1 MDIMYPAHYR
11 RGGGEGAYA
20 AMADKIVIL
29 DGYSL
34 MYRAFHAL
42 QTPMTAPDGTPTNA
56 VHGFVMML
64 LKVIEEERP
73 DSLAVAF
80 DMHAPTF
87 RAKLYDGYKATRK
100 PMPDELRTQDPV
112 IRELIGEMG
121 IPILELEG
129 YEADDILGTVSQYCE
144 REDMEAL
151 LVTGDRDS
159 FQLSGP
165 HTTILY
171 TKKGITDTVRVTP
184 DYIRETYG
192 IEPVQLIDV
201 KSLMGDASDNIPGV
215 PGVGEKTALKLVQQ
229 YGSLSAVLD
238 SAPTEQK
245 GKLRERLIE
254 GRALAEMSYELARI
268 DRNAPMDVA
277 PDAWRL
283 GDIAGALPRL
293 RELRMNA
300 AARRL
305 TDVAKALGPVA
316 RADAPVGEPEEGEA
330 LPAIEA
336 FDARDALAARIMA
349 LSGEAQWVAIHLG
362 ERFTV
367 ATDAARLSMVMG
379 GDLLSPGITDEEAWT
394 AALPLLE
401 ADCPVAVWDIK
412 SLPIDIRRIRGDIT
426 DVMLAAYALN
436 PQRPGFDARSL
447 CEQEGMEG
455 FDAHPATAVRR
466 LALAQQA
473 QLRENGLETVYRQIE
488 LPLAYVLR
496 DMQDEGFLVD
506 ADVLRALGVEFRGQ
520 IQRLTDEI
528 AEMAGQMKAERAGGK
543 AAAEGLDATPER
555 INLNSPKQLGEL
567 LFGKLGIPSPKKKI
581 STNAEVLEQLA
592 DAYPICGR
600 ILEYRK
606 YQKLESTY
614 IDALIPLRDENGRI
628 HTRFDQVGTATGRIS
643 SAEPNLQNIPVRT
656 ELGKAIRGA
665 FVARPGWLLVDA
677 DYSQIELRVLAHM
690 SGDATMINAFLMDQ
704 DIHARTASEV
714 YGVPLEEVTSQMRSA
729 SKAVN
734 FGIVYGISEFTLA
747 KNIGVSRYEAKAFIE
762 RYFDRY
768 PGVKAY
774 MDEAVRKGHAQGY
787 VTTLMNR
794 RRYLPELN
802 SSNYAV
808 RAFGERCAMNSPI
821 QGTAADI
828 IKLAMIA
835 VNHGLKSGG
844 FEARLI
850 LQVHDELIVEAPE
863 GEAEAV
869 RELLR
874 QCMEGVMKLSVPLR
888 TDISIGGDWRACK

>member
-1 MDIMYPAHYR
+1 
-11 RGGGEGAYA
+11 
-20 AMADKIVIL
+20 MAQKIVIL

-42 QTPMTAPDGTPTNA
+42 QTPMNAPDGTPTNA

-87 RAKLYDGYKATRK
+87 RAKMYDGYKANRK
-100 PMPDELRTQDPV
+100 PMPDELRAQDPV
-112 IRELIGEMG
+112 IRELVGEMG
-121 IPILELEG
+121 IPILETEG
-129 YEADDILGTVSQYCE
+129 YEADDILGTVSLYCE
-144 REDMEAL
+144 REGLEAL

-165 HTTILY
+165 RTTILY

-184 DYIRETYG
+184 EYIHRTYG

-229 YGSLSAVLD
+229 YGSLEKVLD
-238 SAPTEQK
+238 TAPTEQK
-245 GKLRERLIE
+245 GKLRERLVE
-254 GRALAEMSYELARI
+254 GRALAEMSYALAKI
-268 DRNAPMDVA
+268 DRNAPIDVN
-277 PDAWRL
+277 PGAWKL
-283 GDIAGALPRL
+283 GNIAAALPRL

-300 AARRL
+300 AVRRL
-305 TDVAKALGPVA
+305 IDVAKALLPQGAVEVIEA
-316 RADAPVGEPEEGEA
+316 AIVEAEA
-330 LPAIEA
+330 LPAIEEFNA
-336 FDARDALAARIMA
+336 QDALAARIMA
-349 LSGEAQWVAIHLG
+349 LADTAKWAAIHLG
-362 ERFTV
+362 DRFTV
-367 ATDAARLSMVMG
+367 ATDVARLSMAMG
-379 GDLLSPGITDEEAWT
+379 GDLLSPGITDAEAWQ
-394 AALPLLE
+394 AVMPLLE
-401 ADCPVAVWDIK
+401 AECPIALWDIK
-412 SLPIDIRRIRGDIT
+412 SIPMDISRIRGGIT

-436 PQRPGFDARSL
+436 PQRPGFDAQSL
-447 CEQEGMEG
+447 CVQEGIESYQV
-455 FDAHPATAVRR
+455 HPATAVRK
-466 LALAQQA
+466 LALIQRE
-473 QLRENGLETVYRQIE
+473 QLRQNDLEQVYSDIE

-496 DMQDEGFLVD
+496 GMQDEGFLVD
-506 ADVLRALGVEFRGQ
+506 AGVLRDLGITFRAQ

-528 AEMAGQMKAERAGGK
+528 AEMAG
-543 AAAEGLDATPER
+543 ER

-567 LFGKLGIPSPKKKI
+567 LFGKMGIPSPKKKI
-581 STNAEVLEQLA
+581 STNAEVLEQLS
-592 DAYPICGR
+592 DDYPICGKV
-600 ILEYRK
+600 LEYRK

-614 IDALIPLRDENGRI
+614 IDALIPMRDENGRI

-714 YGVPLEEVTSQMRSA
+714 YGVPLDQVTGQMRSA

-747 KNIGVSRYEAKAFIE
+747 KNIGVSRYEAKAFID

-774 MDEAVRKGHAQGY
+774 MEESVKKGHVQGY

-794 RRYLPELN
+794 RRYLPELT

-835 VNHGLKSGG
+835 VDRELKAGG
-844 FEARLI
+844 FTAKLI

-863 GEAEAV
+863 AEAEAV

-874 QCMEGVMKLSVPLR
+874 RCMEGVMTLSVPLR
-888 TDISIGGDWRACK
+888 TDITIGGDWRACK

>member
-1 MDIMYPAHYR
+1 
-11 RGGGEGAYA
+11 
-20 AMADKIVIL
+20 MAEKIVIL

-64 LKVIEEERP
+64 LKVIEDERP

-87 RAKLYDGYKATRK
+87 RAKMYDGYKANRK
-100 PMPDELRTQDPV
+100 PMPDELRAQDPV
-112 IRELIGEMG
+112 IRELVGEMG
-121 IPILELEG
+121 IPILETEG
-129 YEADDILGTVSQYCE
+129 YEADDILGTVSLYCE
-144 REDMEAL
+144 REGLEAL

-165 HTTILY
+165 RTTILY

-184 DYIRETYG
+184 EYIRETYG

-229 YGSLSAVLD
+229 YGSLDKVLD
-238 SAPTEQK
+238 AASTEQK
-245 GKLRERLIE
+245 GKLKERLVE
-254 GRALAEMSYELARI
+254 GRALAEMSYALAKI
-268 DRNAPMDVA
+268 DRNAPIDVD
-277 PDAWRL
+277 PGAWKL
-283 GDIAGALPRL
+283 GNIAAALPRL

-300 AARRL
+300 AVRRL
-305 TDVAKALGPVA
+305 TDVAKAVLPQDTVEVMA
-316 RADAPVGEPEEGEA
+316 APPAEEEA
-330 LPAIEA
+330 LPQIEE
-336 FDARDALAARIMA
+336 FSARDALAARIMA
-349 LSGEAQWVAIHLG
+349 LAGSAKWAAIHLG
-362 ERFTV
+362 DRFTV
-367 ATDAARLSMVMG
+367 ATDAARLSMAMG
-379 GDLLSPGITDEEAWT
+379 GDLLSPGITDTEAWL

-401 ADCPVAVWDIK
+401 ADCPKALWDIK
-412 SLPIDIRRIRGDIT
+412 SIPMDISRIRGDIT

-436 PQRPGFDARSL
+436 PQRPGFYAQSL
-447 CEQEGMEG
+447 CAQEGIEG
-455 FDAHPATAVRR
+455 YQAHPATAVRK
-466 LALAQQA
+466 LAIMQRQQ
-473 QLRENGLETVYRQIE
+473 LMEDGLDQIYSDIE

-496 DMQDEGFLVD
+496 GMQDEGFLVD
-506 ADVLRALGVEFRGQ
+506 ADALRNLGVTFRAQ

-528 AEMAGQMKAERAGGK
+528 AEMAG
-543 AAAEGLDATPER
+543 ER

-567 LFGKLGIPSPKKKI
+567 LFGKLGIPSPKKKV

-592 DAYPICGR
+592 DDYPICGKV
-600 ILEYRK
+600 LEYRK

-614 IDALIPLRDENGRI
+614 IDALIPMRDDNGRI

-714 YGVPLEEVTSQMRSA
+714 YGVPLDQVTGQMRSA

-747 KNIGVSRYEAKAFIE
+747 KNIGVSRYEAKAFID

-774 MDEAVRKGHAQGY
+774 MDESVKKGHAQGY

-794 RRYLPELN
+794 RRYLPELT

-835 VNHGLKSGG
+835 VDRELKAGG
-844 FEARLI
+844 FTAKLI

-863 GEAEAV
+863 AEAEAV
-869 RELLR
+869 RDLLR
-874 QCMEGVMKLSVPLR
+874 RCMEGVMTLSVPLR
-888 TDISIGGDWRACK
+888 TDITIGGDWRACK

>member
-1 MDIMYPAHYR
+1 
-11 RGGGEGAYA
+11 
-20 AMADKIVIL
+20 MAQKIVIL

-42 QTPMTAPDGTPTNA
+42 QTPMNAPDGTPTNA

-87 RAKLYDGYKATRK
+87 RAKMYDGYKANRK
-100 PMPDELRTQDPV
+100 PMPDELRAQDPV
-112 IRELIGEMG
+112 IRELVGEMG
-121 IPILELEG
+121 IPILETEG
-129 YEADDILGTVSQYCE
+129 YEADDILGTVSLYCE
-144 REDMEAL
+144 REGLEAL

-165 HTTILY
+165 RTTILY

-184 DYIRETYG
+184 EYIHQTYG

-229 YGSLSAVLD
+229 YGSLEKVLD
-238 SAPTEQK
+238 TAPTEQK
-245 GKLRERLIE
+245 GKLRERLVE
-254 GRALAEMSYELARI
+254 GRALAEMSYALAKI
-268 DRNAPMDVA
+268 DRNAPIDVN
-277 PDAWRL
+277 PGAWKL
-283 GDIAGALPRL
+283 GNIAAALPRL

-300 AARRL
+300 AVRRL
-305 TDVAKALGPVA
+305 IDVAKALLPQGAVEVIEA
-316 RADAPVGEPEEGEA
+316 AIVEAEA
-330 LPAIEA
+330 LPAIEEFNA
-336 FDARDALAARIMA
+336 QDALAARIMA
-349 LSGEAQWVAIHLG
+349 LADTAKWAAIHLG
-362 ERFTV
+362 DRFTV
-367 ATDAARLSMVMG
+367 ATDVARLSMAMG
-379 GDLLSPGITDEEAWT
+379 GDLLSPGITDAEAWQ

-401 ADCPVAVWDIK
+401 AECPIALWDIK
-412 SLPIDIRRIRGDIT
+412 SIPMDISRIRGGIT

-436 PQRPGFDARSL
+436 PQRPGFDAQSL
-447 CEQEGMEG
+447 CAQEGIEG
-455 FDAHPATAVRR
+455 YQVHPATAVRK
-466 LALAQQA
+466 LALIQRE
-473 QLRENGLETVYRQIE
+473 QLRQNDLEQVYSDIE

-496 DMQDEGFLVD
+496 GMQDEGFLVD
-506 ADVLRALGVEFRGQ
+506 AGVLRDLGITFRAQ

-528 AEMAGQMKAERAGGK
+528 AEMAG
-543 AAAEGLDATPER
+543 ER

-567 LFGKLGIPSPKKKI
+567 LFGKMGIPSPKKKI
-581 STNAEVLEQLA
+581 STNAEVLEQLS
-592 DAYPICGR
+592 DDYPICGKV
-600 ILEYRK
+600 LEYRK

-614 IDALIPLRDENGRI
+614 IDALIPMRDENGRI

-714 YGVPLEEVTSQMRSA
+714 YGVPLDQVTGQMRSA

-747 KNIGVSRYEAKAFIE
+747 KNIGVSRYEAKAFID

-774 MDEAVRKGHAQGY
+774 MEESVKKGHVQGY

-794 RRYLPELN
+794 RRYLPELT

-835 VNHGLKSGG
+835 VDRELKAGG
-844 FEARLI
+844 FTAKLI

-863 GEAEAV
+863 AEAEAV

-874 QCMEGVMKLSVPLR
+874 RCMEGVMTLSVPLR
-888 TDISIGGDWRACK
+888 TDITIGGDWRACK

>member
-1 MDIMYPAHYR
+1 
-11 RGGGEGAYA
+11 
-20 AMADKIVIL
+20 MAQKIVIL

-42 QTPMTAPDGTPTNA
+42 QTPMNAPDGTPTNA

-64 LKVIEEERP
+64 LKVIEDEHP
-73 DSLAVAF
+73 DSMAVAF

-100 PMPDELRTQDPV
+100 PMPDELRAQDPV
-112 IRELIGEMG
+112 IRELIGQMG
-121 IPILELEG
+121 IPILEKEG
-129 YEADDILGTVSQYCE
+129 FEADDILGTVSLRCE
-144 REDMEAL
+144 QTGDEAL

-165 HTTILY
+165 RTTILY

-184 DYIRETYG
+184 EYIRETYG

-229 YGSLSAVLD
+229 YGSLAAVLD
-238 SAPTEQK
+238 SADAEQK
-245 GKLRERLIE
+245 GKLRERLMQ
-254 GRALAEMSYELARI
+254 GRELAELSYTLAKI
-268 DRNAPMDVA
+268 DRQAPIEVD
-277 PDAWRL
+277 PEAWKL
-283 GDIAGALPRL
+283 GNIAAALPRL

-300 AARRL
+300 ALRRL
-305 TDVAKALGPVA
+305 TEVTAKCMPHLDLAAHAPAPADENLPPVE
-316 RADAPVGEPEEGEA
+316 RFSERE
-330 LPAIEA
+330 
-336 FDARDALAARIMA
+336 ALAARILE
-349 LSGEAQWVAIHLG
+349 LSGSAQWAAVCIGA
-362 ERFTV
+362 EFSV
-367 ATDAARLSMVMG
+367 ATDAARLSMAMG
-379 GDLLSPGITDEEAWT
+379 GDLLSPGMSDEEAWQ
-394 AALPLLE
+394 AAMPLLE
-401 ADCPVAVWDIK
+401 RDCPKALHDLK
-412 SLPIDIRRIRGDIT
+412 SMPADIRRVKGDIT

-436 PQRPGFDARSL
+436 PQREGFDAESL
-447 CEQEGMEG
+447 CRQEGIEG
-455 FDAHPATAVRR
+455 FAAHPATALRR
-466 LALAQQA
+466 LALEQQK
-473 QLRENGLETVYRQIE
+473 QLRENDLEQVYREIE
-488 LPLAYVLR
+488 LPLAYVLKG
-496 DMQDEGFLVD
+496 METEGFLVD
-506 ADVLRALGVEFRGQ
+506 ADVLRQLGVEFKAH

-528 AEMAGQMKAERAGGK
+528 AELAG
-543 AAAEGLDATPER
+543 ER

-581 STNAEVLEQLA
+581 STNAEVLEQLSEE
-592 DAYPICGR
+592 YPICGKV
-600 ILEYRK
+600 LEYRK

-614 IDALIPLRDENGRI
+614 IDALIPMRDANGRI
-628 HTRFDQVGTATGRIS
+628 HTRFDPVGTATGRIS

-690 SGDATMINAFLMDQ
+690 SGDATMINAFREDQ
-704 DIHARTASEV
+704 DIHARTAAEV
-714 YGVPLEEVTSQMRSA
+714 YGVPLDEVTSQMRSA

-747 KNIGVSRYEAKAFIE
+747 KNIGVSRWEAKDFIE

-774 MDEAVRKGHAQGY
+774 MDAAVKKGHEQGY
-787 VTTLMNR
+787 VTTLMHR
-794 RRYLPELN
+794 RRYLPELTSAN
-802 SSNYAV
+802 FAV
-808 RAFGERCAMNSPI
+808 RSFGERCAMNSPI

-835 VNHGLKSGG
+835 VDRALREEG
-844 FEARLI
+844 FEAKLI

-863 GEAEAV
+863 AEAERV

-874 QCMEGVMKLSVPLR
+874 RCMEGIVHLDVPLR

>member
-1 MDIMYPAHYR
+1 
-11 RGGGEGAYA
+11 
-20 AMADKIVIL
+20 MADKIVIL

-56 VHGFVMML
+56 VHGFMMML
-64 LKVIEEERP
+64 LKVVEDERP
-73 DSLAVAF
+73 DRLAVAF

-87 RAKLYDGYKATRK
+87 RAKLFDGYKATRK
-100 PMPDELRTQDPV
+100 PMPDELRAQDPV

-121 IPILELEG
+121 IPILECEG
-129 YEADDILGTVSQYCE
+129 YEADDILGTVSLRCE
-144 REDMEAL
+144 QAGDEAL

-184 DYIRETYG
+184 EYIRETYG
-192 IEPVQLIDV
+192 LEPAQLIDV
-201 KSLMGDASDNIPGV
+201 KSLMGDTSDNIPGV

-229 YGSLSAVLD
+229 YGSLRAVLD
-238 SAPTEQK
+238 SAEAEQK

-254 GRALAEMSYELARI
+254 GRALAEMSYDLAKI
-268 DRNAPMDVA
+268 DRNAPVEAD
-277 PDAWRL
+277 PEAWRL
-283 GDIAGALPRL
+283 GNLAAAAPRL

-300 AARRL
+300 ALRRL
-305 TDVAKALGPVA
+305 LEVAKAVSPQPAVEPA
-316 RADAPVGEPEEGEA
+316 APAEAEA
-330 LPAIEA
+330 LPEIERFA
-336 FDARDALAARIMA
+336 ERDALAARIMQ
-349 LSGEAQWVAIHLG
+349 LSGTAKWASVHMGAE
-362 ERFTV
+362 FTV
-367 ATDAARLSMVMG
+367 ATDAARLAMAMG
-379 GDLLSPGITDEEAWT
+379 GDLLSPGVTDAEAWS
-394 AALPLLE
+394 AVMPLLE
-401 ADCPVAVWDIK
+401 ADCPVVLCDMK
-412 SLPIDIRRIRGDIT
+412 SAPVDIRRIRGDIT

-447 CEQEGMEG
+447 CEQEGVEG
-455 FDAHPATAVRR
+455 YDRHPATAIRR
-466 LALAQQA
+466 LALAQA
-473 QLRENGLETVYRQIE
+473 EQLRENDLERVYRDIE
-488 LPLAYVLR
+488 LPLCYVLR
-496 DMQDEGFLVD
+496 GMEDEGFLVD
-506 ADVLRALGVEFRGQ
+506 ADVLRGLGVEFKKH

-528 AEMAGQMKAERAGGK
+528 AELAG
-543 AAAEGLDATPER
+543 ER

-581 STNAEVLEQLA
+581 STNAEVLEQLSE
-592 DAYPICGR
+592 DWPICGKV
-600 ILEYRK
+600 LEYRK

-614 IDALIPLRDENGRI
+614 IDALIPMRDAGGRI
-628 HTRFDQVGTATGRIS
+628 HTRFDPVGTATGRIS
-643 SAEPNLQNIPVRT
+643 SAESNLQNIPVRT
-656 ELGKAIRGA
+656 ELGRAIRGA
-665 FVARPGWLLVDA
+665 FVARPGYLLVDA

-690 SGDATMINAFLMDQ
+690 SGDKTMINAFLMDQ
-704 DIHARTASEV
+704 DIHARTAAEV
-714 YGVPLEEVTSQMRSA
+714 YGVPLEMVTHQMRSA

-747 KNIGVSRYEAKAFIE
+747 KNIGVSRYEAKEFID
-762 RYFDRY
+762 RYFERY

-774 MDEAVRKGHAQGY
+774 MDDAVKRGHAQGY

-794 RRYLPELN
+794 RRYLPEL
-802 SSNYAV
+802 SSPNYAV

-835 VNHGLKSGG
+835 VDRALREEG
-844 FEARLI
+844 FRAKLI

-863 GEAEAV
+863 EEAERV

-874 QCMEGVMKLSVPLR
+874 RCMEGVMKLSVPLR

>member
-1 MDIMYPAHYR
+1 
-11 RGGGEGAYA
+11 
-20 AMADKIVIL
+20 MAQKIVIL

-42 QTPMTAPDGTPTNA
+42 QTPMNAPDGTPTNA

-87 RAKLYDGYKATRK
+87 RAKMYDGYKANRK
-100 PMPDELRTQDPV
+100 PMPDELRAQDPV
-112 IRELIGEMG
+112 IRELVGEMG
-121 IPILELEG
+121 IPILETEG
-129 YEADDILGTVSQYCE
+129 YEADDILGTVSLYCE
-144 REDMEAL
+144 REGLEAL

-165 HTTILY
+165 RTTILY

-184 DYIRETYG
+184 EYIHQTYG

-229 YGSLSAVLD
+229 YGSLEKVLD
-238 SAPTEQK
+238 TAPTEQK
-245 GKLRERLIE
+245 GKLRERLVE
-254 GRALAEMSYELARI
+254 GRALAEMSYALAKI
-268 DRNAPMDVA
+268 DRNAPIDVN
-277 PDAWRL
+277 PGAWKL
-283 GDIAGALPRL
+283 GNIAAALPRL

-300 AARRL
+300 AVRRL
-305 TDVAKALGPVA
+305 IDVAKALLPQGAVEVIEAAIVVA
-316 RADAPVGEPEEGEA
+316 EA
-330 LPAIEA
+330 LPAIEEFNA
-336 FDARDALAARIMA
+336 QDALAARIMA
-349 LSGEAQWVAIHLG
+349 LADTAKWAAIHLG
-362 ERFTV
+362 DRFTV
-367 ATDAARLSMVMG
+367 ATDVARLSMAMG
-379 GDLLSPGITDEEAWT
+379 GDLLSPGITDAEAWQ
-394 AALPLLE
+394 AAMPLLE
-401 ADCPVAVWDIK
+401 AECPIALWDIK
-412 SLPIDIRRIRGDIT
+412 SIPMDISRIRGGIT

-436 PQRPGFDARSL
+436 PQRPGFDAQSL
-447 CEQEGMEG
+447 CAQEGIEG
-455 FDAHPATAVRR
+455 YQVHPATAVRK
-466 LALAQQA
+466 LALIQRE
-473 QLRENGLETVYRQIE
+473 QLRQNDLEQVYSDIE

-496 DMQDEGFLVD
+496 GMQDEGFLVD
-506 ADVLRALGVEFRGQ
+506 AGVLRDLGITFRAQ

-528 AEMAGQMKAERAGGK
+528 AEMAG
-543 AAAEGLDATPER
+543 ER

-567 LFGKLGIPSPKKKI
+567 LFGKMGIPSPKKKI
-581 STNAEVLEQLA
+581 STNAEVLEQLS
-592 DAYPICGR
+592 DDYPICGKV
-600 ILEYRK
+600 LEYRK

-614 IDALIPLRDENGRI
+614 IDALIPMRDENGRI

-714 YGVPLEEVTSQMRSA
+714 YGVPLDQVTGQMRSA

-747 KNIGVSRYEAKAFIE
+747 KNIGVSRYEAKAFID

-774 MDEAVRKGHAQGY
+774 MEESVKKGHVQGY

-794 RRYLPELN
+794 RRYLPELT

-835 VNHGLKSGG
+835 VDRELKAGG
-844 FEARLI
+844 FTAKLI

-863 GEAEAV
+863 AEAEAV

-874 QCMEGVMKLSVPLR
+874 RCMEGVMTLSVPLR
-888 TDISIGGDWRACK
+888 TDITIGGDWRACK

>member
-1 MDIMYPAHYR
+1 
-11 RGGGEGAYA
+11 
-20 AMADKIVIL
+20 MAQKIVIL

-56 VHGFVMML
+56 VHGFVMMA

-80 DMHAPTF
+80 DLHAPTF
-87 RAKLYDGYKATRK
+87 RHKMYDGYKATRK
-100 PMPDELRTQDPV
+100 PMPDELRAQDPV
-112 IRELIGEMG
+112 IRELIGLMG
-121 IPILELEG
+121 IPILEKEG
-129 YEADDILGTVSQYCE
+129 YEADDILGTVGKYCE
-144 REDMEAL
+144 EHGGEAL

-171 TKKGITDTVRVTP
+171 TRKGITDTVRVTP
-184 DYIRETYG
+184 EYIRETYG
-192 IEPVQLIDV
+192 LEPAQLIDV

-215 PGVGEKTALKLVQQ
+215 PGVGEKTALRLVQQ
-229 YGSLSAVLD
+229 YGSLQATLD
-238 SAPTEQK
+238 LAETEEK
-245 GKLRERLIE
+245 GKLRERLMG
-254 GRALAEMSYELARI
+254 GRELAELSYTLAKI
-268 DRNAPMDVA
+268 DRNAPIDVN
-277 PDAWRL
+277 PEAWKL
-283 GDIAGALPRL
+283 GNIAAALPRL
-293 RELRMNA
+293 RQLRMNA

-305 TDVAKALGPVA
+305 TDVAREVMPHVSVETA
-316 RADAPVGEPEEGEA
+316 APETED
-330 LPAIEA
+330 LPDIEVFA
-336 FDARDALAARIMA
+336 EREALAARILE
-349 LSGEAQWVAIHLG
+349 LSKTAKWVSLHLG
-362 ERFTV
+362 ANFTL
-367 ATDAARLSMVMG
+367 ATDSARLSMAMG
-379 GDLLSPGITDEEAWT
+379 GDLLSPGISDAEALE

-401 ADCPVAVWDIK
+401 KDCPKVLCDLK
-412 SLPIDIRRIRGDIT
+412 SLPVDLDRVKGDIT

-436 PQRPGFDARSL
+436 PQRPGFDGESL
-447 CEQEGMEG
+447 CQQEGVEG
-455 FDAHPATAVRR
+455 FAKHPATALRK
-466 LALAQQA
+466 LALLQA
-473 QLRENGLETVYRQIE
+473 EQLRQNDLERIYREVE

-496 DMQDEGFLVD
+496 GMEREGFLVD
-506 ADVLRALGVEFRGQ
+506 ADALRALGVQFKAQ
-520 IQRLTDEI
+520 IARLTDEI
-528 AEMAGQMKAERAGGK
+528 AELAGG
-543 AAAEGLDATPER
+543 ER

-567 LFGKLGIPSPKKKI
+567 LFGRLGIPSPKKKI
-581 STNAEVLEQLA
+581 STNAEVLEQLSA
-592 DAYPICGR
+592 DWPICGKV
-600 ILEYRK
+600 LEYRK

-614 IDALIPLRDENGRI
+614 IDALIPMRDENGRI
-628 HTRFDQVGTATGRIS
+628 HTRFDPVGTATGRIS

-690 SGDATMINAFLMDQ
+690 SGDATMIHAFREDQ
-704 DIHARTASEV
+704 DIHARTAAEV
-714 YGVPLEEVTSQMRSA
+714 YGVPLEMVTSQMRSA

-747 KNIGVSRYEAKAFIE
+747 KNIGVSRYEAKEFID

-774 MDEAVRKGHAQGY
+774 MDGAVKKGHEQGY
-787 VTTLMNR
+787 VTTLMGR
-794 RRYLPELN
+794 RRYLPELM
-802 SSNYAV
+802 SSNFAV
-808 RAFGERCAMNSPI
+808 RSFGERCAMNSPI

-835 VNHGLKSGG
+835 VDRALKEEG
-844 FEARLI
+844 FAARLI

-869 RELLR
+869 RDLLR
-874 QCMEGVMKLSVPLR
+874 RCMEGVVTLDVPLR